1 MNDHS
6 LFTPS
11 HSGHERLAT
20 VSSGRAADDLAGI
33 DPAELFRGAIGA
45 LRRGFWIILLCV
57 AIFAALGAAFA
68 MRQEPKF
75 VARSSLIIDPRV
87 SEGMMTD
94 QQVPT
99 VLLADALVVDSEVE
113 VLQSRQVLGR
123 VIERLDLAGETR
135 AALVE
140 AGEPVPDEA
149 ELERLAFES
158 LASRLDVEREGTT
171 FVVRVSATAA
181 DPLRAA
187 ELANAVTEEYLA
199 VQGDVRADQTRI
211 TRDWLRG
218 ELEAMSS
225 ELMQAE
231 AEVELFL
238 HENDIPSENQIG
250 AVAQEISANEDRLI
264 ASRGELRDAT
274 AAVETIDAALAE
286 LADPE
291 NSRTDVAFRIA
302 ELATALGGPS
312 GLRPSQVEDALLR
325 LRDGQQ
331 ARIRLAEAEIRPLEA
346 ATRAL
351 KDELAAINQKQIDL
365 RQLERRASAMRSQYE
380 SLLAHF
386 ERTAREGDFFRSS
399 ARIIERAAPPAEPSN
414 PGTVLLA
421 GAAGAGGFVIA
432 IGLIFLREQFND
444 SLRSSDD
451 VTALGL
457 PYLGALPVLGRGER
471 RQFPAA
477 IAAHAM
483 HLPRRTRQEIAGLTH
498 VAAAPYSFAAET
510 IRRAAIA
517 LRRIRAEQGSRTR
530 PVIAAMVSAVSDEGK
545 TFTAANL
552 AFFLAEQGSRVL
564 LVDGDLRNPN
574 LSRILGPLVSEETYR
589 RMRDSRHISE
599 SDADAGDISEDAA
612 LVPVP
617 LTERITLV
625 GLADPSRTL
634 AAEQELATLRSRV
647 ATWDPAADFVILD
660 TAPLGYVSDSLA
672 IAHGLDAT
680 ILVARWGHTRAG
692 TLRRLLAAN
701 RPLTEKLIG
710 VCLGRA
716 RTRRLRHHEYLPVS
730 DSYYRSGPAA

>member
-1 MNDHS
+1 MNDQ
-6 LFTPS
+6 S
-11 HSGHERLAT
+11 HFAAPHPAAERPAGL
-20 VSSGRAADDLAGI
+20 SGRASEDLAGI
-33 DPAELFRGAIGA
+33 DPAEIFRGALAA

-57 AIFAALGAAFA
+57 SGLAALGAAFA
-68 MRQEPKF
+68 LHQDPRF

-87 SEGMMTD
+87 SEDVMAD

-113 VLQSRQVLGR
+113 VLQSAQVLGR
-123 VIERLDLAGETR
+123 VVERLGLLAETR
-135 AALVE
+135 AALAE
-140 AGEPVPDEA
+140 TGEPVPDAA
-149 ELERLAFES
+149 ELERLAIES

-171 FVVRVSATAA
+171 FVVRVAASAAS
-181 DPLRAA
+181 PLRAA

-199 VQGDVRADQTRI
+199 VQGDVRAEQTRV
-211 TRDWLRG
+211 TRDWLRS
-218 ELEAMSS
+218 ELETMSA

-231 AEVELFL
+231 SEVERFL
-238 HENDIPSENQIG
+238 HENDIPSENKIG
-250 AVAQEISANEDRLI
+250 AVAQEIATNEDRLI

-286 LADPE
+286 LAE
-291 NSRTDVAFRIA
+291 TGGGAGAEVAFRVA
-302 ELATALGGPS
+302 ELVTALGGPS

-351 KDELAAINQKQIDL
+351 KDELAEINQKQIDL

-380 SLLAHF
+380 SLLARF
-386 ERTAREGDFFRSS
+386 ERTAREGEFFRSS
-399 ARIIERAAPPAEPSN
+399 ARIIERAMPPARPSD
-414 PGTVLLA
+414 PGVVLLA

-451 VTALGL
+451 VTRLGL

-471 RQFPAA
+471 RQLPGS
-477 IAAHAM
+477 IAARAAR
-483 HLPRRTRQEIAGLTH
+483 LPRRARREIAGLSHT
-498 VAAAPYSFAAET
+498 AAAPYSFAAET
-510 IRRAAIA
+510 IRRTVIA
-517 LRRIRAEQGSRTR
+517 LRRIRAEQGMRAR
-530 PVIAAMVSAVSDEGK
+530 PVVAAVVSAVSDEGK

-574 LSRILGPLVSEETYR
+574 LSRILAPLARAEEHDAPADPLRTP
-589 RMRDSRHISE
+589 DPAGSG
-599 SDADAGDISEDAA
+599 ADAAEGAA
-612 LVPVP
+612 LVPMK
-617 LTERITLV
+617 LTDRITLV

-634 AAEQELATLRSRV
+634 AAEQELATLRARIAS
-647 ATWDPAADFVILD
+647 WDPAADFVILD

-680 ILVARWGHTRAG
+680 VLVARWGRTRAG

-701 RPLTEKLIG
+701 RPVAEKLVGI
-710 VCLGRA
+710 CLGRA
-716 RTRRLRHHEYLPVS
+716 RTRRLRRHEYLPVS
-730 DSYYRSGPAA
+730 DTYYRSGPA